1 MERKKISVHAFT
13 VHIYTIAVVV
23 LLLLLVILGIKY
35 IHLKWSVVKYTQS
48 TIWMN
53 SQEKPT
59 GQISDYG
66 LIIAQTAL
74 DIPVTNL
81 QNYVVNLSKRLNRDI
96 VIVDKSQKILA
107 DTISSNV
114 GLAYGYDKN
123 NQVKLAMEDGQT
135 KSFEEK
141 GKDYPNGILRLVVPM
156 KNASNQITGAVIIS
170 SSTVK

>member
-1 MERKKISVHAFT
+1 MERKKITVHAFT
-13 VHIYTIAVVV
+13 VHIYAIAIVI
-23 LLLLLVILGIKY
+23 LLLLLGVLGAKY
-35 IHLKWSVVKYTQS
+35 AHLKLSVDKYTAS

-53 SQEKPT
+53 SQEKPN

-66 LIIAQTAL
+66 LIIGQTAL

-107 DTISSNV
+107 DTIPLNV
-114 GLAYGYDKN
+114 GLVYGYDKN
-123 NQVKLAMEDGQT
+123 NQVKLAMEDGQI

-141 GKDYPNGILRLVVPM
+141 GKDYQNGIMRLVVPM
-156 KNASNQITGAVIIS
+156 KNASGQITGAVIIS